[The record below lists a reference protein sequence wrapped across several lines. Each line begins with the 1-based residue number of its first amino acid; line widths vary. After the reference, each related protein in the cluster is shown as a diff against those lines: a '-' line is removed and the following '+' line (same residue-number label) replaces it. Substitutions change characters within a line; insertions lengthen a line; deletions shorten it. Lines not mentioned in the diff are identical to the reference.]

1 MSSDEQPPTPV
12 IPVAPKQ
19 TGWRRIAVETLSGG
33 KYALAI
39 PLILAALLILFPVID
54 NDQYWIRELSLIAVL
69 ALVVSG
75 VNLSF
80 GYAGEIQFGQV
91 FMFALGTYLTMILA
105 GRLLDEIIPLIL

>member
-1 MSSDEQPPTPV
+1 VSDQLATAKPPVVPATEPRALPRWRQILGETLV
-12 IPVAPKQ
+12 GGPVAL
-19 TGWRRIAVETLSGG
+19 T
-33 KYALAI
+33 I
-39 PLILAALLILFPVID
+39 PLVLAFFFVVFPYID
-54 NDQYWIRELSLIAVL
+54 NDGYWIREFSLIAVL

-105 GRLLDEIIPLIL
+105 GRALD